1 MHPQASQIMPT
12 GQLLAGDWNWA
23 VEVAGGVGAQAVLA
37 SLLSVVG
44 FLIIATLTRRL
55 GESVKAV
62 HLAMQLLRMPLS
74 REYLIAFL
82 YLWGCESES
91 PNCGGLLTCGGAI
104 DRASTLSLASVA
116 CQVDWSL
123 ETLCFG
129 ARQPLMSSNGHSEW
143 CGRLAADRRFDSA
156 HG

>member
-82 YLWGCESES
+82 HLGVVNPRVQTAGGC
-91 PNCGGLLTCGGAI
+91 
-104 DRASTLSLASVA
+104 
-116 CQVDWSL
+116 
-123 ETLCFG
+123 
-129 ARQPLMSSNGHSEW
+129 
-143 CGRLAADRRFDSA
+143 
-156 HG
+156 